1 MLRLRTLSTTF
12 LRTTSNQSNTTK
24 NQFFHSTTPTSTK
37 TSTNIQKTEPSH
49 LLHQIFQKEPI
60 PNKPTTIPN
69 KQRLGI
75 GKKINK
81 INVRDVPKSEVKQ
94 TGPLKTS
101 KTSKT
106 YTEQESRRWDKRVAK
121 MDAKIKQANALEATA
136 LENGT
141 QKNRLNAA
149 KQTRINVAGNNAAAK
164 PLRDINETISTKI
177 KSNSRRQQQRFLQKE
192 TTTNTLNAEQTRINV
207 DVAEHRASTQPLRD
221 INETISTKTKFNKLI
236 RKAKGPAFERWVA
249 KMDAK
254 IKQANALE
262 ATALENETQKNTLNA
277 KQTRINVAGNNAAAK
292 PLGDINEIIST
303 KTNSK
308 MFGSWRYTNKLS
320 LSSGNWSCTACE
332 THNFARN
339 KTCIYCDQPNL
350 NPLKVP
356 KPINTT
362 EARMSAL
369 RFSEGTLQVPLPTPS
384 TINNNNNNNN
394 TNQLAATQT
403 THTTQT
409 IQTTQTTN
417 IPKPSPLLHQLF
429 DKERIQTKERIQI
442 RPGDWNCTTCQ
453 THNFARNN
461 SCVYCDQT
469 ITAEGIIP
477 WKTTSTIK
485 TNNNAIS
492 LPNNS
497 TTNTTSTEPR
507 RLLNRPYKAHTEIQI
522 RPGDWHCATC
532 QTHNFARNN
541 TCVYCNQS
549 LSKEEIMHNTNMKN
563 NIPKTASSN
572 KNLKFLEELYFSKG
586 MHAAKKHFYKG
597 VKNNK
602 VDTMHCDWAIK
613 NVCDTAAEAQ
623 NLIETMQHRSISIET
638 NTLNHLMTRFLMEGK
653 TKEAQHVLEI
663 GFEKERL
670 IITSE
675 TRQIMSNANEL
686 ASIGLDKE
694 MKHIFKEKGQGA
706 AMRCLQ
712 QSIEKAEL
720 RNYVWAMRS
729 LCNTSNE
736 IMDLIIQMEKKN
748 VKMEEFVLNI
758 LIYQLLL
765 EDKIDQAEIVLEKEF
780 DKHGLEPNTLTYE
793 YMNDNDRLAEIGYS
807 IEMERLLHQKGK
819 EASVH
824 LLKTLIANGRAN
836 ATHCGWGIKELCDT
850 SNEVRDL
857 LVEIKAHNISIN
869 EAALNTLINKLLVE
883 NKKEEAQ
890 VVMDVDFHK
899 YGLNP
904 NVKTHE
910 TMDKADKLASIG
922 RTIELERLFEKEGK
936 ASSMK
941 YLTSL
946 ILNGDAN
953 KEICGWSMKMIC
965 DTALEISNLIAL
977 MDANNI
983 SVSEKNLNVY
993 IHQLVSENKREEA
1006 QRVLDVDFDK
1016 YGVHPN
1022 ENTYETMDSAD
1033 KLAGIGHTTEMARL
1047 LKMDESGT
1055 DESDGRDGTDG
1066 TDGSKGK
1073 DKSMKYLKNLIMNQ
1087 EANTMHCAWGMRELC
1102 DTSNEAYG
1110 IQNLMENNN
1119 IPVNEFILNILIHKL
1134 LLEDKRYEA
1143 QIVIDVDFVKHGM
1156 TPNERTRNTM
1166 KKADNLANMGH
1177 MTELKRLLKE
1187 TGTEST
1193 LIYLYELITNG
1204 QAKATH
1210 CGWGMKTLC
1219 VTSMEVRE
1227 LIQHMNR
1234 SEVAIEGFLLNMLID
1249 KLLMENKRKEAQI
1262 VIDMDFETYGL
1273 KADNRTF
1280 DKMKMKQKKDFDD
1293 DEDDGDV
1300 IYFKPGTGG
1309 LRHHMDDVDGND
1321 PHDVHTTYF

>member
-1 MLRLRTLSTTF
+1 
-12 LRTTSNQSNTTK
+12 
-24 NQFFHSTTPTSTK
+24 
-37 TSTNIQKTEPSH
+37 
-49 LLHQIFQKEPI
+49 
-60 PNKPTTIPN
+60 
-69 KQRLGI
+69 
-75 GKKINK
+75 
-81 INVRDVPKSEVKQ
+81 
-94 TGPLKTS
+94 
-101 KTSKT
+101 
-106 YTEQESRRWDKRVAK
+106 
-121 MDAKIKQANALEATA
+121 
-136 LENGT
+136 
-141 QKNRLNAA
+141 
-149 KQTRINVAGNNAAAK
+149 
-164 PLRDINETISTKI
+164 
-177 KSNSRRQQQRFLQKE
+177 
-192 TTTNTLNAEQTRINV
+192 
-207 DVAEHRASTQPLRD
+207 
-221 INETISTKTKFNKLI
+221 
-236 RKAKGPAFERWVA
+236 
-249 KMDAK
+249 
-254 IKQANALE
+254 
-262 ATALENETQKNTLNA
+262 
-277 KQTRINVAGNNAAAK
+277 
-292 PLGDINEIIST
+292 
-303 KTNSK
+303 
-308 MFGSWRYTNKLS
+308 
-320 LSSGNWSCTACE
+320 
-332 THNFARN
+332 
-339 KTCIYCDQPNL
+339 
-350 NPLKVP
+350 
-356 KPINTT
+356 
-362 EARMSAL
+362 
-369 RFSEGTLQVPLPTPS
+369 
-384 TINNNNNNNN
+384 
-394 TNQLAATQT
+394 
-403 THTTQT
+403 
-409 IQTTQTTN
+409 
-417 IPKPSPLLHQLF
+417 
-429 DKERIQTKERIQI
+429 
-442 RPGDWNCTTCQ
+442 
-453 THNFARNN
+453 
-461 SCVYCDQT
+461 
-469 ITAEGIIP
+469 
-477 WKTTSTIK
+477 
-485 TNNNAIS
+485 
-492 LPNNS
+492 
-497 TTNTTSTEPR
+497 
-507 RLLNRPYKAHTEIQI
+507 
-522 RPGDWHCATC
+522 
-532 QTHNFARNN
+532 
-541 TCVYCNQS
+541 
-549 LSKEEIMHNTNMKN
+549 
-563 NIPKTASSN
+563 
-572 KNLKFLEELYFSKG
+572 
-586 MHAAKKHFYKG
+586 
-597 VKNNK
+597 
-602 VDTMHCDWAIK
+602 
-613 NVCDTAAEAQ
+613 
-623 NLIETMQHRSISIET
+623 
-638 NTLNHLMTRFLMEGK
+638 
-653 TKEAQHVLEI
+653 
-663 GFEKERL
+663 
-670 IITSE
+670 
-675 TRQIMSNANEL
+675 
-686 ASIGLDKE
+686 
-694 MKHIFKEKGQGA
+694 
-706 AMRCLQ
+706 
-712 QSIEKAEL
+712 
-720 RNYVWAMRS
+720 
-729 LCNTSNE
+729 
-736 IMDLIIQMEKKN
+736 
-748 VKMEEFVLNI
+748 MEEFVLNI

-824 LLKTLIANGRAN
+824 LLKTLIENGRAN

-1047 LKMDESGT
+1047 LKM